1 MCCVSSTLADAV
13 ASWNSLLQEISEY
26 FYNNEKYQTK
36 AENIY
41 IMPTP

>member
-26 FYNNEKYQTK
+26 FYNEKYQTK
-36 AENIY
+36 VENIY
-41 IMPTP
+41 IKPTP